1 MNGAFRVLAFGGLA
15 LSLAACPAAP
25 TEPPPPPRKAEVLP
39 APPNARG
46 ARAAGTDAAPK
57 PELGIPLGDDVAV
70 PEGGAPAPVPPASPS
85 DPAPSPSPAA
95 PDGGMAL

>member
-1 MNGAFRVLAFGGLA
+1 VSRLL
-15 LSLAACPAAP
+15 LLAAFSLVGCPAPP
-25 TEPPPPPRKAEVLP
+25 TEPPPPPRKAELVP

-57 PELGIPLGDDVAV
+57 PELGVPVGDD
-70 PEGGAPAPVPPASPS
+70 PIAPAPSTE
-85 DPAPSPSPAA
+85 PSPEGAPPDSSAT